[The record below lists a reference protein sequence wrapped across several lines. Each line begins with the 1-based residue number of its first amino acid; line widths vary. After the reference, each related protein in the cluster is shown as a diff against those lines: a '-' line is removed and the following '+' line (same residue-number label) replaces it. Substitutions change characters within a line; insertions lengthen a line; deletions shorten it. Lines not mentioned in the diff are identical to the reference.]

1 MKTRGPARSGPL
13 ASHPALVDGVYDQL
27 IEMLMDQRIAPD
39 APIRTE
45 AIARQLGVSA
55 TPVREALA
63 RIEPSGLVAR
73 SARRGWTA
81 AATLTRAELVQ
92 VIDLRLLLEPEIARL
107 ACARAGDDLRGVLA
121 RAVRRQAVAKT
132 GPDYAN
138 YKEFLDADWDFH
150 QLLASNSGNPYLE
163 RTFRAA
169 SFYMQ
174 RYLLFDE
181 RVVTDA
187 NESTAEHEA
196 IQLAF
201 ERQSPDL
208 AAAAMRDHLQR
219 LRGRVDRPPAEAA
232 ESDSPANAGD

>member
-1 MKTRGPARSGPL
+1 MATRGTARSGPL
-13 ASHPALVDGVYDQL
+13 ASYPALVDGVHDQL
-27 IEMLMDQRIAPD
+27 VEMLMDQRLAPGS
-39 APIRTE
+39 PIRTE

-81 AATLTRAELVQ
+81 AASLTRAELVQ

-107 ACARAGDDLRGVLA
+107 ACERADDDLRGVLA

-138 YKEFLDADWDFH
+138 DKEFLEADWDFH
-150 QLLASNSGNPYLE
+150 RLLASNSGNPYLE
-163 RTFRAA
+163 RTFTAA
-169 SFYMQ
+169 SFSMQ
-174 RYLLFDE
+174 RYLLFDQH
-181 RVVTDA
+181 VVTDA
-187 NESTAEHEA
+187 TESTAEHEA
-196 IQLAF
+196 VQLAF
-201 ERQSPDL
+201 ERRSPDM

-219 LRGRVDRPPAEAA
+219 LRARVDRPPE
-232 ESDSPANAGD
+232 ESAD